1 MNWAWDPN
9 KNKGNRHKH
18 GISFEFASRV
28 FDDPLHLTDLDRYP
42 YEERLQTMGTVEGTL
57 ILVVHTLA
65 AEEAETDSEIGR
77 IISARKPTPYE
88 RAAYEESRD

>member
-9 KNKGNRHKH
+9 KNEDNRYKH

-28 FDDPLHLTDLDRYP
+28 FDDPLHLTDLDPYL
-42 YEERLQTMGTVEGTL
+42 YEERFQTIGTIEGVL
-57 ILVVHTLA
+57 ILVVHTLT

-77 IISARKPTPYE
+77 IISARKPTPHE
-88 RAAYEESRD
+88 RAVYEESRD